1 MKVFLGRYVLFFLAA
16 LFVQVILS
24 SCEEEEE
31 DLTATMCYT
40 VSGSTLTVNC
50 KSNKSG
56 TCADDGKSSLANYAT
71 WDACFGD
78 FDAVL
83 DNWKNN
89 SIISPGPNSLS
100 GGSGGTGGSG
110 ANCDTNPKVV
120 EYRTKLNQGCQPC
133 ANCAI
138 LAFVKCNEPN
148 NTQLINLYKAAV
160 QQDEVSYGV
169 KTCPE
174 LY

>member
-1 MKVFLGRYVLFFLAA
+1 MFIGVLI
-16 LFVQVILS
+16 VQPFIS
-24 SCEEEEE
+24 GCEDEEEE

-40 VSGSTLTVNC
+40 VSGNTLTVNC
-50 KSNKSG
+50 MMNKSG
-56 TCADDGKSSLANYAT
+56 TCAEEGKSSLANYAT
-71 WDACFGD
+71 WGECAGD

-89 SIISPGPNSLS
+89 SVISAGPNALSGS
-100 GGSGGTGGSG
+100 GGSGGSG
-110 ANCDTNPKVV
+110 ANCDSNSKVV

-138 LAFVKCNEPN
+138 LAFVKCNEPT